1 MIDEKTTGTAGG
13 PATGATSSGNRPTHI
28 AYQVRDSGDDGFW
41 TRIGAA
47 WPHKDGK
54 GFSLQLDAVPLDGR
68 IALREAGDLK

>member
-1 MIDEKTTGTAGG
+1 MTDEKTTGTAGG
-13 PATGATSSGNRPTHI
+13 TDTSATSSGNRPTHI